1 VTIGIAAAVQSGN
14 FLMES
19 KGYMVWSTILAL
31 VFSSLVHRV
40 LSLLWQAP
48 QAETGMIKE
57 SRQVH
62 GDSSDGRR
70 FTEKQ

>member
-1 VTIGIAAAVQSGN
+1 
-14 FLMES
+14 MES

-40 LSLLWQAP
+40 LSLMWQTP

-57 SRQVH
+57 SGQVH